1 MAMKH
6 PIDEPDPSKINDLDD
21 MIAQSIKDQA
31 TTELMLKL
39 CTIAIILI
47 AILFLV
53 STFSSLSK
61 DLTLR
66 NFNSEDR
73 QLLTEPSKH
82 NLLCIDGNKLVT
94 ITEPIMLITNTSY
107 VTEYK
112 SFFKTN
118 CKVVEK

>member
-6 PIDEPDPSKINDLDD
+6 PIDEP
-21 MIAQSIKDQA
+21 
-31 TTELMLKL
+31 
-39 CTIAIILI
+39 
-47 AILFLV
+47 
-53 STFSSLSK
+53 SK
-61 DLTLR
+61 DVQRSEYNEVKTIVFLLISLICFIIFMSSLR

-94 ITEPIMLITNTSY
+94 ITEPIMLITDTSY
-107 VTEYK
+107 VTEHK

-118 CKVVEK
+118 CKVVKK